1 MDSKEYKEFLK
12 DCTDRTDVE
21 VEGLPKDNMLII
33 ATLIGEALTR
43 LGLSFDYGGIVD
55 GFTDKIRGISFE
67 VKEE

>member
-43 LGLSFDYGGIVD
+43 LGLSFDYGGIAD